1 MEMTNKDTLP
11 FRDIEH
17 VLECYADMVY
27 RLALLRTGNK
37 SDGEDVFQEVFER
50 LVKKYPDFQSEAHI
64 KAWLIRVTLNCT
76 KKLFASAWFRKISPL
91 EKDYAIENEVYEDV
105 YEAIFSLPVKYR
117 TVIHLH
123 YFEGYSCKEIAEM
136 LKSKEAT
143 VKTQLSRGRNLLKV
157 KLEGRLDENEEH
169 IQKRCI

>member
-1 MEMTNKDTLP
+1 MLP
-11 FRDIEH
+11 FRDVEQ

-37 SDGEDVFQEVFER
+37 TDGEDVFQEVFER
-50 LVKKYPDFQSEAHI
+50 LVKKYPDFQNEEHV

-76 KKLFASAWFRKISPL
+76 KKLFASSWFQRTTPL
-91 EKDYAIENEVYEDV
+91 DKDYAMESKEYEDV
-105 YEAIFSLPVKYR
+105 YEAIFSLPIKYR

-123 YFEGYSCKEIAEM
+123 YFEGYTCKEIAAM
-136 LKSKEAT
+136 LGSKEAT

-157 KLEGRLDENEEH
+157 SLEGRIDEDEEH
-169 IQKRCI
+169 IQKGCI